1 MRAVYHMW
9 NRLGTSRKPADGP
22 GRRSRRGERG
32 PLRLFVVVGVGVLA
46 ATTGR
51 PAALEVELAGEHVV
65 DHGIDGFE
73 VPIPPQLLP
82 LEFLEGAIDLL
93 VDELAH
99 GHSPC
104 LRDDKTRHVGLDNTH
119 PYMASN
125 FCPDLRAWPASR

>member
-9 NRLGTSRKPADGP
+9 NRLGTSCDSPTALAVGF
-22 GRRSRRGERG
+22 S
-32 PLRLFVVVGVGVLA
+32 LFFVVGVGVLA
-46 ATTGR
+46 TTTGR

>member
-9 NRLGTSRKPADGP
+9 NRLAPA
-22 GRRSRRGERG
+22 EA
-32 PLRLFVVVGVGVLA
+32 LRAVLVLVVLA
-46 ATTGR
+46 GALATTGR
-51 PAALEVELAGEHVV
+51 PAALDVELAGEHVV

-93 VDELAH
+93 VDELAD

-119 PYMASN
+119 PYIDRKST
-125 FCPDLRAWPASR
+125 

>member
-1 MRAVYHMW
+1 MRAVYHNW
-9 NRLGTSRKPADGP
+9 HRLAAGTLS
-22 GRRSRRGERG
+22 SV
-32 PLRLFVVVGVGVLA
+32 LVVVVGGVSALA
-46 ATTGR
+46 AMTGR

-73 VPIPPQLLP
+73 VPVPPQLLP

-93 VDELAH
+93 VDELAD

-119 PYMASN
+119 PYIDRKST
-125 FCPDLRAWPASR
+125 